1 MAEKKDVQFEE
12 VQATDPGNK
21 VVDRAK
27 GFWEQ
32 YSRSIIYV
40 GALIILLFGGYFV
53 YQNFYKE
60 PREAKAADAIFHA
73 QRYFAQDSL
82 NLALN
87 GDGQHAGF
95 EKVANSYSGTKAGNL
110 AKFYAGICALQLGD
124 PTKAVKHLNGFST
137 DAREIQTIAYARLA
151 DAYADLGK
159 NDDALKFYEKAA
171 YHYPE
176 HDGLSADN
184 LFRAGMLAESMGKED
199 KAASYYQ
206 EIKKKYPRTDKG
218 YQIDKYLAR
227 VGVAD

>member
-1 MAEKKDVQFEE
+1 MADKKDIQFEE
-12 VQATDPGNK
+12 VQAGDPGEK
-21 VVDRAK
+21 VIKRAQ

-40 GALIILLFGGYFV
+40 GGLLIVLFGGYYA

-60 PREAKAADAIFHA
+60 PREIKAADAIFHA

-82 NLALN
+82 TLALN

-95 EKVANSYSGTKAGNL
+95 EKVANTYSGTNAGNL
-110 AKFYAGICALQLGD
+110 AKFYAGVCALRLGD
-124 PTKAVKHLNGFST
+124 PSKAVKFLDGYST
-137 DAREIQTIAYARLA
+137 DAREIQTIAYSRLA
-151 DAYADLGK
+151 DAYAELGK
-159 NDDALKFYEKAA
+159 NEDALKYYEKAA
-171 YHYPE
+171 NHFPE

-184 LFRAGMLAESMGKED
+184 LFRAGLLCETIGKED
-199 KAASYYQ
+199 KAASFYKQ
-206 EIKKKYPRTDKG
+206 IKAKYPRSDKG